1 MSEVTLER
9 VREALDHA
17 RSLSY
22 DNGDSLEMYETGCI
36 GYPLTDIALDI
47 AEQVAG
53 MRYEYAV
60 QVPISGS
67 ATESW
72 RYVVR
77 PDRAGTM
84 LLTPM
89 PGLGAWDKSVEDAKQ
104 RAALYGIT
112 LYRIM
117 RRLVA
122 DAEVVE

>member
-1 MSEVTLER
+1 MSEVTLEQ
-9 VREALDHA
+9 VREALEHS

-22 DNGDSLEMYETGCI
+22 DNGDMLEVEETSHL

-47 AEQVAG
+47 AEQVAS

-60 QVPISGS
+60 QVPINGS

-89 PGLGAWDKSVEDAKQ
+89 PGLAAWDESVEDAKQ